1 MAIDDRLD
9 RIEGEF
15 GAELC
20 AGRYCR
26 RIYHTELI
34 ILPDGREVVTGEQ
47 PLPLC
52 DTCPEH
58 QKDEPRIRHI
68 EVKRDYRRHTGA
80 GAAED
85 ATRRAVAPSA
95 GRGGAPQGGGPEA
108 VTPADAPSGAAAADD
123 DLPIP
128 PAGVHTIP
136 AIPTS
141 ARRTPRGGGRGDRRT
156 ITAGRWRV
164 EISDG
169 ID

>member
-1 MAIDDRLD
+1 VAIDDRLD

-95 GRGGAPQGGGPEA
+95 ELRPLTTICRYPRLGS
-108 VTPADAPSGAAAADD
+108 TPSRPSR
-123 DLPIP
+123 L
-128 PAGVHTIP
+128 
-136 AIPTS
+136 
-141 ARRTPRGGGRGDRRT
+141 PRGGRPEAEVAETAERSRR
-156 ITAGRWRV
+156 AG
-164 EISDG
+164 G
-169 ID
+169 G